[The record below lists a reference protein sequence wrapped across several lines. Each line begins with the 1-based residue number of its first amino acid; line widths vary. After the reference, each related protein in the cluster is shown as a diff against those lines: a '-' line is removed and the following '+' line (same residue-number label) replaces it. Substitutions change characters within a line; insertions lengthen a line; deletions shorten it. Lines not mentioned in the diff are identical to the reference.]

1 MNFDTILQQAQEKY
15 KEKSAAKPEG
25 KQKPV
30 IKKEVELSNLKQI
43 KAQHPQK

>member
-15 KEKSAAKPEG
+15 KEKPTAKPEV
-25 KQKPV
+25 KQKPIV
-30 IKKEVELSNLKQI
+30 KKEVQLSNLKQI

>member
-15 KEKSAAKPEG
+15 KKNPVAKSED
-25 KQKPV
+25 KQKSP
-30 IKKEVELSNLKQI
+30 IKKEVQLSNLKQI

>member
-15 KEKSAAKPEG
+15 KETPQVKPER

-30 IKKEVELSNLKQI
+30 LKKEVRLSNLKQI

>member
-15 KEKSAAKPEG
+15 KKKPVAKSED
-25 KQKPV
+25 KQKSP
-30 IKKEVELSNLKQI
+30 IKKEVQLSNLKQI